1 MNNFETIP
9 DFENLDSKD
18 LSLKEN
24 IEDKKEITGKASE
37 EKTDTKKE
45 DNNYPKKRE
54 GLQEGRTYEK
64 RTLDLPFFHST
75 HFPNFLKILDKG
87 SISSGYSLIKEGL
100 KPGSDFE
107 AKTGGMSGALEKLRK
122 DDKEVSYNGV
132 FFSIGGIPEEGSGH
146 YYSDACPVSFLLDR
160 NGLKHY
166 AFGTTHEGAGDAI
179 ISNKNPERPTKVN
192 LSHLSAVFIPE
203 DVYFNAKG
211 KMIKPPSKRLSH
223 ISFAEKLNNNFE
235 DLEKQIIRYQDI
247 VKKIKDLGFKKDVEE
262 EIKNIYF
269 TALKNARH
277 ALDEES
283 LRYQDDDDG
292 PTSWTSQIVKSLE
305 CYKNQIKWGGL
316 SGLLSL
322 DGSSRG
328 AIRHE
333 RLSSDGIDANF
344 CNANRIISLENMQK
358 YAKSQDRKIVA
369 KDFAVILLDDL
380 PYLLVGFSK
389 DDQDRSRRYYEQNK
403 EKVNALVEDINKRL
417 NLKGSDAINP
427 LDFETIKGR
436 FFYSGQSGL
445 YDFIYRQNDWE
456 EYEKKG
462 KDNGYQTSRD
472 FIINL
477 ISKKGGIIKEN
488 NGELLIDNY
497 EKENL
502 PPKIVFFS
510 GDLADTVNKYTSDN
524 YKLKL
529 PSHKLP
535 YDESP
540 TSSNKTRIDAA
551 KAINKMLENLTKK
564 ERANYHYIG
573 NVPTTFWNTEVYSRT
588 IGHSKLKKIHK
599 NRQE

>member
-1 MNNFETIP
+1 MNNFETIH
-9 DFENLDSKD
+9 DFENLDSKGKP
-18 LSLKEN
+18 LKEN
-24 IEDKKEITGKASE
+24 IEDKEEIIEKASE
-37 EKTDTKKE
+37 EKIDTKKE
-45 DNNYPKKRE
+45 NSDYSEKKE
-54 GLQEGRTYEK
+54 NLQEGRVYEK
-64 RTLDLPFFHST
+64 RALDLPFFHST

-87 SISSGYSLIKEGL
+87 AISSGYSLIKEGL

-107 AKTGGMSGALEKLRK
+107 AKTGGMSGALEKLKK
-122 DDKEVSYNGV
+122 DDKEISYNGI
-132 FFSIGGIPEEGSGH
+132 FFAVGGIPEEGSGL

-160 NGLKHY
+160 KGLKHY

-179 ISNKNPERPTKVN
+179 ISNKNPERPTKIN
-192 LSHLSAVFIPE
+192 LSHLSAVFLPE
-203 DVYFNAKG
+203 DVYFNNEG
-211 KMIKPPSKRLSH
+211 KIIKPPSERFSH
-223 ISFAEKLNNNFE
+223 ISFAENFNNNFKRI
-235 DLEKQIIRYQDI
+235 EKDVKKYQNFI
-247 VKKIKDLGFKKDVEE
+247 KKIKDAGLKKEVDDEVR
-262 EIKNIYF
+262 NIYF
-269 TALKNARH
+269 TAL
-277 ALDEES
+277 ES
-283 LRYQDDDDG
+283 MRQDLKTEPENLKG
-292 PTSWTSQIVKSLE
+292 TISQNINSLE
-305 CYKNQIKWGGL
+305 NYKQQVEWGGAN
-316 SGLLSL
+316 GLLSL
-322 DGSSRG
+322 DYGSSN
-328 AIRHE
+328 IIQTIMRHNE
-333 RLSSDGIDANF
+333 RKISDKGIFTGLGIKEEDKN
-344 CNANRIISLENMQK
+344 IQEYMKL
-358 YAKSQDRKIVA
+358 QDRKIVV
-369 KDFAVILLDDL
+369 KDLALALFENL
-380 PYLLVGFSK
+380 PFLNVGFSR
-389 DDQDRSRRYYEQNK
+389 DDQDRIRRYYEQNK

-436 FFYSGQSGL
+436 FFYSGRSGL
-445 YDFIYRQNDWE
+445 YDFVDRQNDWE

-524 YKLKL
+524 YRLKL

-564 ERANYHYIG
+564 EQANYHYIG

-599 NRQE
+599 NRQG

>member
-9 DFENLDSKD
+9 DFENLDSNGNP
-18 LSLKEN
+18 LKEN
-24 IEDKKEITGKASE
+24 IEDKKETIERASE

-45 DNNYPKKRE
+45 NSDYLEKRE
-54 GLQEGRTYEK
+54 NLQEGRAYEK
-64 RTLDLPFFHST
+64 RALDLSFFHST

-87 SISSGYSLIKEGL
+87 AISSGYSLIKEGL

-107 AKTGGMSGALEKLRK
+107 AKTGGMSGALEKLKK
-122 DDKEVSYNGV
+122 DDKEISYNGI
-132 FFSIGGIPEEGSGH
+132 FFAVGGIPEEGSGL

-160 NGLKHY
+160 KGLKHY

-179 ISNKNPERPTKVN
+179 ISNKNPERPTKIN
-192 LSHLSAVFIPE
+192 LSHLSAVFLPE
-203 DVYFNAKG
+203 DVYFNNEG
-211 KMIKPPSKRLSH
+211 KIIKPPSERFSH
-223 ISFAEKLNNNFE
+223 ISFAENFNNNFKRI
-235 DLEKQIIRYQDI
+235 EKDVEKYQDL
-247 VKKIKDLGFKKDVEE
+247 VKKIKDLGFKKDVED
-262 EIKNIYF
+262 EIKNIYL
-269 TALKNARH
+269 TALKNAH
-277 ALDEES
+277 HTLDEELLKYNDS
-283 LRYQDDDDG
+283 S
-292 PTSWTSQIVKSLE
+292 TSTSQDVKSLE
-305 CYKNQIKWGGL
+305 RYKNQIEWGGF

-322 DGSSRG
+322 DSSSIQ
-328 AIRHE
+328 AINRHDQH
-333 RLSSDGIDANF
+333 RLSSDGI
-344 CNANRIISLENMQK
+344 NANLGNWIILLEDMQK
-358 YAKSQDRKIVA
+358 YAKLQNRKIVA
-369 KDFAVILLDDL
+369 KDFAVTLIENL
-380 PYLLVGFSK
+380 PSLLVGFCK
-389 DDQDRSRRYYEQNK
+389 EDQDRSKRYYEQNK

-436 FFYSGQSGL
+436 FFYSGRSGL
-445 YDFIYRQNDWE
+445 YDFIDRQNDWE

-524 YKLKL
+524 YRLKL

-599 NRQE
+599 NRQG